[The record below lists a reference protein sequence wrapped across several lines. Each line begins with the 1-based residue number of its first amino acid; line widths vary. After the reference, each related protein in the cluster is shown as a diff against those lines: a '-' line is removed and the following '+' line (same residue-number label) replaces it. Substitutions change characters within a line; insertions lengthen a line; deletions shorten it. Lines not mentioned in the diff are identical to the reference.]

1 MGKSNP
7 ILPIVLALLSKQL
20 VGDYGLTRAQ
30 TAGSGSVGWQSA
42 GMAVIAVIS
51 EQCPVI
57 TLPFTTR
64 HVNISGGCDQKDI

>member
-51 EQCPVI
+51 EQCPV
-57 TLPFTTR
+57 TTR
-64 HVNISGGCDQKDI
+64 HLNISGGCDQKDI